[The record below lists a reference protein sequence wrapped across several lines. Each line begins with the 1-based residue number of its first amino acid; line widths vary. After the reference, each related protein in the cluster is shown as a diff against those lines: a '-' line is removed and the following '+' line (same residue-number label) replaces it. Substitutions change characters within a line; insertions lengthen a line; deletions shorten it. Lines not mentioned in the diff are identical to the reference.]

1 MTKLL
6 ERAFATVAALPEE
19 VQDEAASM
27 LLRFAGIEQPPIK
40 LTPEEHADLAEAEA
54 EAARAS
60 LRRTKKFA
68 PCGRSMAGEA
78 SLHEARRR
86 ADQSGA

>member
-40 LTPEEHADLAEAEA
+40 LTPEEYAALAEAEA
-54 EAARAS
+54 EAARGE
-60 LRRTKKFA
+60 FA
-68 PCGRSMAGEA
+68 TDEEIRAMWAKYGR
-78 SLHEARRR
+78 
-86 ADQSGA
+86 